1 MRFSRTLQEGQVRS
15 LPVLPVEPNLVIYI
29 EKICEKLHPCDSLVG
44 PFITAH
50 RSRRKRQSSLLMLR
64 WWEQHPTPGAKA
76 WPPTRVNHETT
87 SCWLIWAIIL
97 NVSSE
102 IMFAAVASI
111 PGAGTAAMAAN
122 MISEDKIKI
131 ITQQLADLVRVVWQK
146 RSEKR
151 KKLDQILPKKP
162 SPKDFNHNCD
172 ELKIAQVW
180 RGSDNLIK
188 FCWRGW
194 KITLHCRFRGDYH
207 LFILWDHI
215 CSPCCHSSGWNGCNG
230 CKYDRKIKMMIS
242 QSASRFLGADGIK
255 RIWNEKLL
263 SCS

>member
-1 MRFSRTLQEGQVRS
+1 MRTTPHARS
-15 LPVLPVEPNLVIYI
+15 
-29 EKICEKLHPCDSLVG
+29 KG
-44 PFITAH
+44 MAT
-50 RSRRKRQSSLLMLR
+50 
-64 WWEQHPTPGAKA
+64 G
-76 WPPTRVNHETT
+76 TRVNHETT

-97 NVSSE
+97 NVPQKSCLQPLLQFQGLE
-102 IMFAAVASI
+102 RQQWLQ
-111 PGAGTAAMAAN
+111 TWYL
-122 MISEDKIKI
+122 KIKYKI
-131 ITQQLADLVRVVWQK
+131 ITQQLADLVWVVWQK

-242 QSASRFLGADGIK
+242 QSASSRFLGADGIYNAYGMK
-255 RIWNEKLL
+255 IAFLYVARNQRRKNAGWYSTKKSYLQNISSL
-263 SCS
+263 